1 MYADFMLDYQQQVK
15 RLVMEKFKEE
25 EKEAAGHEGV
35 RDAGCALVRQVS
47 ATA

>member
-1 MYADFMLDYQQQVK
+1 MLDYQQQVK

-25 EKEAAGHEGV
+25 EKEVAGQEGV
-35 RDAGCALVRQVS
+35 RDAGSGLVRHVS